1 MNMYAAAMTLP
12 ARLAGSGGPRDLNA
26 HARTGS
32 PRPMEEAR
40 FEAFYRRTAGSLWS
54 YLFRL
59 TGDEAT
65 ADDLLQKAFF
75 RFLRAN
81 PVLATEEHQRRWIFR
96 TATNLAL
103 DHFRETKRE
112 RSHAVLTTV
121 AEATPSTESRDAL
134 RHDMMKTFAELK
146 PRERALLWLAHVE
159 EADHED
165 IGDALGVK
173 AKSVKVLLFRARKRL
188 GELLSKK
195 GLAPEGRR

>member
-1 MNMYAAAMTLP
+1 MFAAGMTFP
-12 ARLAGSGGPRDLNA
+12 VPLAPEGR
-26 HARTGS
+26 ARTGS
-32 PRPMEEAR
+32 PRPMDEAR
-40 FEAFYRRTAGSLWS
+40 FELFYRRTAGSLWS

-81 PVLATEEHQRRWIFR
+81 PALATEEHQRRWIFR
-96 TATNLAL
+96 TATNLAF

-112 RSHAVLTTV
+112 RARVDLDGIV
-121 AEATPSTESRDAL
+121 DAAASTEPREVL

-159 EADHED
+159 EADHDD
-165 IGDALGVK
+165 IGEALGVK
-173 AKSVKVLLFRARKRL
+173 TKSVKVLLFRARKKL

-195 GLAPEGRR
+195 GLAPGRSPEVKR

>member
-1 MNMYAAAMTLP
+1 MFAAGMTLP
-12 ARLAGSGGPRDLNA
+12 VPLTSEGR
-26 HARTGS
+26 ARTGS
-32 PRPMEEAR
+32 PRPMDEAR
-40 FEAFYRRTAGSLWS
+40 FEVFYRRTAGSLWS

-65 ADDLLQKAFF
+65 ADDILQKAFF

-81 PVLATEEHQRRWIFR
+81 PVLATEEHQRRWLFR
-96 TATNLAL
+96 TATNLAF

-112 RSHAVLTTV
+112 RSRVALTEV
-121 AEATPSTESRDAL
+121 HEAAASMEPREVL

-159 EADHED
+159 EADHDD
-165 IGDALGVK
+165 IGEALGVK
-173 AKSVKVLLFRARKRL
+173 AKSVKVLLFRARKKL

-195 GLAPEGRR
+195 GLAPEVKR

>member
-1 MNMYAAAMTLP
+1 MFAAGMTLP
-12 ARLAGSGGPRDLNA
+12 ASLASEGR
-26 HARTGS
+26 ARTGS
-32 PRPMEEAR
+32 PRPMDEGR
-40 FEAFYRRTAGSLWS
+40 FEVFYRRTAGSLWS

-81 PVLATEEHQRRWIFR
+81 PVLASDEHQRRWIFR

-112 RSHAVLTTV
+112 RSRVDLDGV
-121 AEATPSTESRDAL
+121 SEAGPSMEPREVL

-159 EADHED
+159 EADHDD
-165 IGDALGVK
+165 IGEALGVK
-173 AKSVKVLLFRARKRL
+173 TKSVKVLLFRARKKL

-195 GLAPEGRR
+195 GLGPEVKR

>member
-1 MNMYAAAMTLP
+1 MTMFSAMTMTAPLF
-12 ARLAGSGGPRDLNA
+12 AEPRT
-26 HARTGS
+26 RTGS
-32 PRPMEEAR
+32 PDPMDEAR
-40 FEAFYRRTAGSLWS
+40 FETFYRRHAGSVWS
-54 YLFRL
+54 YLFRM
-59 TGDEAT
+59 TGNAAL

-81 PVLATEEHQRRWIFR
+81 PVLESEDHMRRWIFR

-103 DHFRETKRE
+103 DHFRETKRD
-112 RSHAVLTTV
+112 RTRN
-121 AEATPSTESRDAL
+121 EAGPRTESVTTEARDAL

-165 IGDALGVK
+165 IGEALGVK

-188 GELLSKK
+188 GELLTKK
-195 GLAPEGRR
+195 GLAPEVRR

>member
-1 MNMYAAAMTLP
+1 MSVMFAALAMPTP
-12 ARLAGSGGPRDLNA
+12 APVVPDARS
-26 HARTGS
+26 RTG
-32 PRPMEEAR
+32 RPAPMDEAR
-40 FEAFYRRTAGSLWS
+40 FEMLYRRMAGSLWS

-59 TGDEAT
+59 TGDAAV

-75 RFLRAN
+75 RYLRAN
-81 PVLATEEHQRRWIFR
+81 PALATEEHTRRWIFR

-112 RSHAVLTTV
+112 RTRDEAAVRSETGP
-121 AEATPSTESRDAL
+121 ATEPREVL

-165 IGDALGVK
+165 ISEALGVK
-173 AKSVKVLLFRARKRL
+173 TKSVKVLLFRARKRL
-188 GELLSKK
+188 GELLTKK
-195 GLAPEGRR
+195 GLAPVNTEGVKR

>member
-1 MNMYAAAMTLP
+1 MFAAMTLP
-12 ARLAGSGGPRDLNA
+12 APLLAAAQS
-26 HARTGS
+26 RTGK
-32 PRPMEEAR
+32 PAPMEEAR
-40 FEAFYRRTAGSLWS
+40 FELFYRRHAGSVWS
-54 YLFRL
+54 YLFRM
-59 TGDEAT
+59 TGDAAV

-81 PVLATEEHQRRWIFR
+81 PVLASEEHMRRWIFR

-103 DHFRETKRE
+103 DHFRETKRD
-112 RSHAVLTTV
+112 RTRN
-121 AEATPSTESRDAL
+121 EAGPRTESVTTETRDAL

-165 IGDALGVK
+165 IGEALGVK

-188 GELLSKK
+188 GELLTKK
-195 GLAPEGRR
+195 GLAPEVRR

>member
-1 MNMYAAAMTLP
+1 MFTMNLTLP
-12 ARLAGSGGPRDLNA
+12 APFVTAESRT
-26 HARTGS
+26 RTGS
-32 PRPMEEAR
+32 PKSMDEAR

-65 ADDLLQKAFF
+65 ADDLLQKTFF

-81 PVLATEEHQRRWIFR
+81 PTLANEEHMRRWIFR
-96 TATNLAL
+96 TATNLAF

-112 RSHAVLTTV
+112 RARIEQGLRDAATVL
-121 AEATPSTESRDAL
+121 EPRDAL
-134 RHDMMKTFAELK
+134 RHDMMRTFEQLK

-165 IGDALGVK
+165 IGEALGVK

-188 GELLSKK
+188 GELLTKK
-195 GLAPEGRR
+195 GLAP